1 MTTPTFAI
9 KGLLAGAILTLAA
22 SLPAIAAVVDVNGYK
37 FDDMTKVAG
46 KDLKL
51 NGAGMRTKFIVKVYA
66 AGLYL
71 PEKKNNTAEI
81 LKEEGPRRVTL
92 QMARDISSEDFGKA
106 FMDGL
111 NENIDKAEKQRIVAQ
126 ISKIGEIFASVDGLK
141 KGDVLHLDWIPG
153 TGTQAELN
161 GQKLGGPIPDIN
173 FYNAILRIWLGDKPV
188 DRSLKP
194 ALAAHGIKVAYEA
207 RISADDSAAQSQIPL
222 EVQQMKSKNVD
233 FIMLTTG
240 LIVANVFVQQAD
252 SQRYTPQYM
261 TSDFASGGADIYTI
275 GMPASP
281 PSVTKKG
288 FVMPTAFSASG
299 SSAMRPAPKRM
310 AVG

>member
-1 MTTPTFAI
+1 MTHHRFAI
-9 KGLLAGAILTLAA
+9 KTLLAGAILTLAA
-22 SLPAIAAVVDVNGYK
+22 SLPAAAAVDVSGFK
-37 FDDMTKVAG
+37 FDDTAKVAG

-51 NGAGMRTKFIVKVYA
+51 NGAGMRTKFVVKVYA

-92 QMARDISSEDFGKA
+92 QIARDISSDTFGKA

-111 NENIDKAEKQRIVAQ
+111 NENIDKTEKQRIVAQ
-126 ISKIGEIFASVDGLK
+126 ISKMGELFASVESLK

-188 DRSLKP
+188 DHSLKP
-194 ALAAHGIKVAYEA
+194 ALLGDAK
-207 RISADDSAAQSQIPL
+207 
-222 EVQQMKSKNVD
+222 
-233 FIMLTTG
+233 
-240 LIVANVFVQQAD
+240 
-252 SQRYTPQYM
+252 
-261 TSDFASGGADIYTI
+261 
-275 GMPASP
+275 
-281 PSVTKKG
+281 
-288 FVMPTAFSASG
+288 
-299 SSAMRPAPKRM
+299 
-310 AVG
+310 